1 MTKNIF
7 SVFVFLFCI
16 TFFFTV
22 LNTYVSDNQK
32 KKIINSRQ
40 TISKKIENNTEGLPV
55 LINNTDDVIEFN
67 SGLESKNNK
76 IKRNFWNLFKK
87 ND

>member
-32 KKIINSRQ
+32 KKIINNRQ
-40 TISKKIENNTEGLPV
+40 TISKKIENNTDGLPV

-67 SGLESKNNK
+67 SGFESKNNK

>member
-1 MTKNIF
+1 M
-7 SVFVFLFCI
+7 FLTI
-16 TFFFTV
+16 K
-22 LNTYVSDNQK
+22 K
-32 KKIINSRQ
+32 KKIINNRQ
-40 TISKKIENNTEGLPV
+40 TISKKIENNTDGLPV

-67 SGLESKNNK
+67 SGFESKNNK

>member
-67 SGLESKNNK
+67 SGFESKNNK